1 MSETISIC
9 CVGDLILDEPGPIE
23 PYFAGCKDV
32 LRAQDVLIGHV
43 ETPHTTKARSEPSCI
58 DIQAP
63 PSPPEHLECL
73 PAMGFNVATTA
84 GNHAYDCG
92 PNGILDTIAKLDEI
106 GLAHC
111 GTGRN
116 LDEAKKPVFVER
128 KGVRVGVLSYNA
140 TGPSLGWATSQKPG
154 ANYVK
159 VETAY
164 VPVRDMP
171 GAPCRIDTY
180 LLPAARAQL
189 SEEVRA
195 LKAQCDVAVVVFH
208 KGNGGDVPKLDQ
220 YETEICHLAVDAG
233 ADVVFGVHHHVL
245 KGVEYYKGKPIY
257 HGLGNFVCVTY
268 AMTAGYNDTPEMVA
282 YLKERARQGRGG
294 GHYKVDFYPWS
305 EKSKLTIIARV
316 LADKEGNLECG
327 FIPAYIE
334 DSGNVV
340 VRTRDDGAKAGSA
353 GKPGVGNTAQAG
365 SGRDVLDFM
374 RAQTDGAD
382 LGVKLDWSEDGT
394 YIRML

>member
-1 MSETISIC
+1 MSEQISIC
-9 CVGDLILDEPGPIE
+9 CVGDLILDEPGPVE
-23 PYFAGCKDV
+23 PYFAGCRDV

-43 ETPHTTKARSEPSCI
+43 ETPHATHERAEPSCI

-73 PAMGFNVATTA
+73 PSMGFHVVTTA
-84 GNHAYDCG
+84 GNHAFDCG
-92 PNGILDTIAKLDEI
+92 PNGVLDTIAKLDEI
-106 GLAHC
+106 GLPHC
-111 GTGRN
+111 GTGAN
-116 LDEAKKPVFVER
+116 IDEAKKPVFVKK
-128 KGVRVGVLSYNA
+128 KGVTVGVLSYNA
-140 TGPSLGWATSQKPG
+140 TGPTLGWATSQKPG
-154 ANYVK
+154 VNYVK

-171 GAPCRIDTY
+171 GCPARVDTY

-189 SEEVRA
+189 TEEVNA
-195 LKAQCDVAVVVFH
+195 LKSQCDIAVVVFH

-220 YETEICHLAVDAG
+220 YETELCHLAIDAG
-233 ADVVFGVHHHVL
+233 ADIVFGVHHHVL

-268 AMTAGYNDTPEMVA
+268 AMTAGHNITPEMVK
-282 YLKERARQGRGG
+282 YLRQREKEGRGG

-305 EKSKLTIIARV
+305 EKSRLTIIARV
-316 LADKEGNLECG
+316 IAGKDGIAECG

-334 DSGNVV
+334 DSGNVA
-340 VRTRDDGAKAGSA
+340 VRTRENGGE
-353 GKPGVGNTAQAG
+353 
-365 SGRDVLDFM
+365 DVLAFM
-374 RAQTDGAD
+374 RAQTDGAN
-382 LGVKLDWSEDGT
+382 LGVRLEWSDDGS